1 MLKSTLS
8 GLNKKTL
15 QRGLLVFFIALAIP
29 TALLI
34 QQSYSRLKWEAFHQ
48 HQVMAD
54 ELATR
59 IDKQFLQLINTE
71 EQRPFTDYAFLNVVG
86 EQEARFFQ
94 RSPLSQYPVESSIP
108 GVIGYFQVDSV
119 GQLMTPVMPEVTADA
134 NYYGISDTELA
145 QRTALQRQI
154 EEVLSQNNLLTNVGP
169 RFDGKLAQ
177 DIQPRESSKSKVM
190 SFDLGSTL
198 SDALSSSAES
208 DKDEVSADS
217 ESVDQVKETVT
228 SIQGQEAFDELKKN
242 VMRKKSQKSALG
254 RIEDLG
260 LTQPY
265 KEQLEKQK
273 SLEEEKIEGDQRQKK
288 RARMEQN
295 VLPEPI
301 VIRKDDTALNEV
313 SAPASASP
321 FVSQELTS
329 LRINT
334 FESEVDPF
342 EFSQL
347 ESGHFVLF
355 RKVWLNEQRYIQGVL
370 IERQVFL
377 ENIINRAFVETA
389 LSTMSNL
396 LVVHQGNV
404 LEVFSEGA
412 SRDYFSRAQEL
423 NGELLYQARLS
434 APLSEVQLLFSITKL
449 PAGPGSTIIIWLALI
464 LTIVLC
470 VGFYLMY
477 RLGLGQINLANQQQ
491 DFVSAVSHELK
502 TPLTSIRMY
511 GEILREGWASE
522 EKKKSYYDFIFDESE
537 RLSRLIN
544 NVLHLA
550 KMTRNTQA
558 VELKE
563 FTVAELIDG
572 VQSKVSSQVERAEFK
587 FQIGCDNDARTAIIK
602 VDADWFQQIMI
613 NLVDNAIKFSAK
625 AENKVIELNCQR
637 LSNGSIQFNIRDF
650 GPGVDRQQMKKIFT
664 LFYRT
669 ENELTR
675 ETVGTGIGLALVH
688 QMTVSM
694 NGQID
699 VVNTEPGAEF
709 RIQFPCK

>member
-1 MLKSTLS
+1 MARTTLS
-8 GLNKKTL
+8 GLNKKKL

-54 ELATR
+54 ELASR
-59 IDKQFLQLINTE
+59 IDKQLVQLINTE
-71 EQRPFTDYAFLNVVG
+71 ELRLFTDYAFLNVVG
-86 EQEARFFQ
+86 EQEARFIQ
-94 RSPLSQYPVESSIP
+94 RSPLSLYPVESPIP
-108 GVIGYFQVDSV
+108 GVLGYFQVDSA
-119 GQLMTPVMPEVTADA
+119 GQLTTPVMPEITAEA
-134 NYYGISDTELA
+134 NYYGISATELT
-145 QRTALQRQI
+145 QRTALHRQI
-154 EEVLSQNNLLTNVGP
+154 EDVLSQNDLLTNAGM
-169 RFDGKLAQ
+169 RFDGKLDQEKPLSVISTA
-177 DIQPRESSKSKVM
+177 EVM
-190 SFDLGSTL
+190 SLDLKSTL
-198 SDALSSSAES
+198 SDDIGRAEMEQ
-208 DKDEVSADS
+208 DDLLAERVIIAQEDGS
-217 ESVDQVKETVT
+217 ESIK
-228 SIQGQEAFDELKKN
+228 GQEAFDELKKN
-242 VMRKKSQKSALG
+242 HPREKSPQRALG

-265 KEQLEKQK
+265 KEQLQKQK
-273 SLEEEKIEGDQRQKK
+273 ILEEEKRQGAQKKEK

-295 VLPEPI
+295 VLPKSVAVNEF
-301 VIRKDDTALNEV
+301 DTDFNEQT
-313 SAPASASP
+313 AAISASP
-321 FVSQELTS
+321 IVQKELTP
-329 LRINT
+329 LRINA
-334 FESEVDPF
+334 FESEVAPF
-342 EFSQL
+342 EFGQL

-370 IERQVFL
+370 IDQDSFL
-377 ENIINRAFVETA
+377 ERSIKLGFSETA
-389 LSTMSNL
+389 LSKMSNL

-404 LEVFSEGA
+404 LDVFSGGS
-412 SRDYFSRAQEL
+412 SRDYFSRTKEL
-423 NGELLYQARLS
+423 NGELLYQTRLS
-434 APLSEVQLLFSITKL
+434 APLSDLQLVFSITKL
-449 PAGPGSTIIIWLALI
+449 PAGPGGTIIIWLALI
-464 LTIVLC
+464 LTIVLL

-511 GEILREGWASE
+511 GEMLREGWASE
-522 EKKKSYYDFIFDESE
+522 EKKKTYYDFIFDESE

-563 FTVAELIDG
+563 FTVVELVDG
-572 VQSKVSSQVERAEFK
+572 VKSKVSSQIDRAGFELN
-587 FQIGCDNDARTAIIK
+587 IECDNDVQTMIIK
-602 VDADWFQQIMI
+602 VDADWFSQIMI

-625 AENKVIELNCQR
+625 SENKKIELACQT
-637 LSNGSIQFNIRDF
+637 LSRGTIQFTIRDF
-650 GPGVDRQQMKKIFT
+650 GPGIDRQQMKKIFT

-675 ETVGTGIGLALVH
+675 ETVGTGIGLALVN
-688 QMTVSM
+688 QMTVNM

-699 VVNTEPGAEF
+699 VVNKEPGAEF
-709 RIQFPCK
+709 SVQFPCQ

>member
-1 MLKSTLS
+1 MLKSTLL

-15 QRGLLVFFIALAIP
+15 QGGLLAFFIALAIP

-59 IDKQFLQLINTE
+59 IDKQFLQLINSE

-154 EEVLSQNNLLTNVGP
+154 EEVLSKNHLLTNVGT
-169 RFDGKLAQ
+169 RVDGKLAQ
-177 DIQPRESSKSKVM
+177 DKQPRESSSSKVM
-190 SFDLGSTL
+190 SLDLASTL
-198 SDALSSSAES
+198 SDALSSIET
-208 DKDEVSADS
+208 DKD
-217 ESVDQVKETVT
+217 QVLTDRDLVEEEELAT
-228 SIQGQEAFDELKKN
+228 SFQGQEAFDELKKN
-242 VMRKKSQKSALG
+242 VVRKKSQKSALG

-265 KEQLEKQK
+265 KEKLEKQK
-273 SLEEEKIEGDQRQKK
+273 IQGEQRQEK

-295 VLPEPI
+295 VLPES
-301 VIRKDDTALNEV
+301 VEIRKDDAALNEV
-313 SAPASASP
+313 PAPVRASP
-321 FVSQELTS
+321 FVPEELTS

-370 IERQVFL
+370 IERQAFL
-377 ENIINRAFVETA
+377 ENIIKLAFVETA

-404 LEVFSEGA
+404 LEVFSGGS
-412 SRDYFSRAQEL
+412 SRDYFSRTKEL

-434 APLSEVQLLFSITKL
+434 APLSDVQLLFSITKL
-449 PAGPGSTIIIWLALI
+449 PAGPGGTIIIWLALI

-511 GEILREGWASE
+511 GEMLREGWASE

-550 KMTRNTQA
+550 KMTRNTQS

-572 VQSKVSSQVERAEFK
+572 VQSKVSSQIERAEFE
-587 FQIGCDNDARTAIIK
+587 FNIACDSDARAAIIN
-602 VDADWFQQIMI
+602 VDADWFHQIMI

-625 AENKVIELNCQR
+625 AENKRIELNCQK

-688 QMTVSM
+688 QMIVSM

>member
-1 MLKSTLS
+1 MLKSTLL

-15 QRGLLVFFIALAIP
+15 QGGLLAFFIALAIP

-59 IDKQFLQLINTE
+59 IDKQFLQLINSE

-154 EEVLSQNNLLTNVGP
+154 EEVLSKNHLLTNVGT
-169 RFDGKLAQ
+169 RVDGKLAQ
-177 DIQPRESSKSKVM
+177 DKQPRESSSSKVM
-190 SFDLGSTL
+190 SLDLASTL
-198 SDALSSSAES
+198 SDALSSIET
-208 DKDEVSADS
+208 DKD
-217 ESVDQVKETVT
+217 QVLTDRDLVEEEELAT
-228 SIQGQEAFDELKKN
+228 SFQGQEAFDELKKN
-242 VMRKKSQKSALG
+242 VVRKKSQKSALG

-265 KEQLEKQK
+265 KEKLEKQK
-273 SLEEEKIEGDQRQKK
+273 IQGEQRQEK

-295 VLPEPI
+295 VLPES
-301 VIRKDDTALNEV
+301 VEIRKDDAALNEV
-313 SAPASASP
+313 PAPVRASP
-321 FVSQELTS
+321 FVPEELTS

-370 IERQVFL
+370 IERHAFL
-377 ENIINRAFVETA
+377 ENIIKLAFVETA

-404 LEVFSEGA
+404 LEVFSGGS
-412 SRDYFSRAQEL
+412 SRDYFSRTKEL

-434 APLSEVQLLFSITKL
+434 APLSDVQLLFSITKL
-449 PAGPGSTIIIWLALI
+449 PAGPGGTIIIWLALI

-511 GEILREGWASE
+511 GEMLREGWASE

-572 VQSKVSSQVERAEFK
+572 VQSKVSSQIERAEFE
-587 FQIGCDNDARTAIIK
+587 FNIGCDSDARAAIIN
-602 VDADWFQQIMI
+602 VDADWFHQIMI

-625 AENKVIELNCQR
+625 AENKRIELNCQK

-688 QMTVSM
+688 QMIVSM

>member
-1 MLKSTLS
+1 MFRSTLS

-15 QRGLLVFFIALAIP
+15 QRGLVVFFIALVIP
-29 TALLI
+29 TAILI

-59 IDKQFLQLINTE
+59 IDKQLLHLISTE
-71 EQRPFTDYAFLNVVG
+71 EQRPFTDYSFLNVVG
-86 EQEARFFQ
+86 EEETRFFQ
-94 RSPLSQYPVESSIP
+94 RSPLSHYPVESSIP
-108 GVIGYFQVDSV
+108 GIIGYFQVDSA
-119 GQLMTPVMPEVTADA
+119 GQLQTPLIPEAIEGA
-134 NYYGISDTELA
+134 SSYGISESEFA
-145 QRTALQRQI
+145 QRLALQRNI
-154 EEVLSQNNLLTNVGP
+154 EEILSENHLVNKNV
-169 RFDGKLAQ
+169 A
-177 DIQPRESSKSKVM
+177 SSKEIRSKDKRKTNSKIM
-190 SFDLGSTL
+190 ELDIASSLEGIF
-198 SDALSSSAES
+198 SDVES
-208 DKDEVSADS
+208 DESDVLIDS
-217 ESVDQVKETVT
+217 EAEDVIASVK
-228 SIQGQEAFDELKKN
+228 GQAAFDELNKSVAKK
-242 VMRKKSQKSALG
+242 KDQKSSLG
-254 RIEDLG
+254 RLEELE
-260 LTQPY
+260 LKQRY
-265 KEQLEKQK
+265 KEQKQRVDSK
-273 SLEEEKIEGDQRQKK
+273 QEK

-295 VLPEPI
+295 ALPESI
-301 VIRKDDTALNEV
+301 ALGDSKRDDDMAEV
-313 SAPASASP
+313 PAPSSASP
-321 FVSQELTS
+321 IMPSELSS

-347 ESGHFVLF
+347 ESGHFVLY

-370 IERQVFL
+370 IESSAFL
-377 ENIINRAFVETA
+377 GNSINHAFIETA
-389 LSTMSNL
+389 LSKMSDL

-404 LEVFSEGA
+404 LEAFSA
-412 SRDYFSRAQEL
+412 HSSTDYFSRTRAL
-423 NGELLYQARLS
+423 NGELLYQTRLS
-434 APLSEVQLLFSITKL
+434 APLSDMQLLFSITQL
-449 PAGPGSTIIIWLALI
+449 PAGPGGIIIFWLALI
-464 LTIVLC
+464 MTLVLC

-477 RLGLGQINLANQQQ
+477 RLGVGQINLANQQQ

-522 EKKKSYYDFIFDESE
+522 EKKKTYYDFIFDESE

-563 FTVAELIDG
+563 VTVAELMDG
-572 VQSKVSSQVERAEFK
+572 VRSKVSSQIDRAGFELK
-587 FQIGCDNDARTAIIK
+587 MNCGDEVKLTVIK
-602 VDADWFQQIMI
+602 VDADWFNQIMI
-613 NLVDNAIKFSAK
+613 NLVDNALKFSAK
-625 AENKVIELNCQR
+625 AEHKIIELSCHQ
-637 LSNGSIQFNIRDF
+637 LSKGDVQFTIRDY
-650 GPGVDRQQMKKIFT
+650 GPGVERQQMKKIFT

-688 QMTVSM
+688 QMTMSM

-699 VVNTEPGAEF
+699 VVNKEPGAEF
-709 RIQFPCK
+709 KVRFPVK

>member
-1 MLKSTLS
+1 MLRSTLI

-15 QRGLLVFFIALAIP
+15 QRGLIVFFIALAIP
-29 TALLI
+29 TAVLI

-59 IDKQFLQLINTE
+59 IDKQLLQLINIE
-71 EQRPFTDYAFLNVVG
+71 EQRPFTDYSFLNVVG

-108 GVIGYFQVDSV
+108 GVIGYFQVDSS
-119 GQLMTPVMPEVTADA
+119 GKLMTPVMPEITADA
-134 NYYGISDTELA
+134 NYYGISATELA
-145 QRTALQRQI
+145 QRTTLQKQI
-154 EEVLSQNNLLTNVGP
+154 EKVLSQNYLLTHVGT

-177 DIQPRESSKSKVM
+177 NTMPSEIQTSKVM
-190 SFDLGSTL
+190 SLDLSSTL
-198 SDALSSSAES
+198 SDDLSSIDSIAER
-208 DKDEVSADS
+208 K
-217 ESVDQVKETVT
+217 SVDKAEEIVGA
-228 SIQGQEAFDELKKN
+228 IQGQKAFDELKSN
-242 VMRKKSQKSALG
+242 VIRKKSQRSGLG

-260 LTQPY
+260 LTQLY
-265 KEQLEKQK
+265 KEQLQKQK
-273 SLEEEKIEGDQRQKK
+273 ILEEDSQSSQRQEK
-288 RARMEQN
+288 RARMEKN
-295 VLPEPI
+295 VLPESI
-301 VIRKDDTALNEV
+301 AIRKDDADFDEV
-313 SAPASASP
+313 PIPAPIVANS
-321 FVSQELTS
+321 FVQEELTS

-370 IERQVFL
+370 IERDAFL
-377 ENIINRAFVETA
+377 ENMIKFAFVETA
-389 LSTMSNL
+389 LSNMSNL

-404 LEVFSEGA
+404 LEVFSGGT
-412 SRDYFSRAQEL
+412 SRDYFSRTQQL
-423 NGELLYQARLS
+423 NGELLYQTRLS
-434 APLSEVQLLFSITKL
+434 APLSDMQLLFSITKL
-449 PAGPGSTIIIWLALI
+449 PASPGGTIIIWLALI

-470 VGFYLMY
+470 VGFYLIY
-477 RLGLGQINLANQQQ
+477 RLGIGQINLVNQQQ

-550 KMTRNTQA
+550 KMTRNNQS
-558 VELKE
+558 VKLKE
-563 FTVAELIDG
+563 ITVAELIDN
-572 VQSKVSSQVERAEFK
+572 VQSKISSQIERSGFELKLACTE
-587 FQIGCDNDARTAIIK
+587 DVRAMVLK
-602 VDADWFQQIMI
+602 VDADWFNQIMI

-625 AENKVIELNCQR
+625 AENKIIELNCQK
-637 LSNGSIQFNIRDF
+637 LSSGKVQFTIRDF
-650 GPGVDRQQMKKIFT
+650 GPGIDRQQMKKIFT

-688 QMTVSM
+688 QMTANM

-699 VVNTEPGAEF
+699 VVNKEPGAEF
-709 RIQFPCK
+709 RVQFLSK